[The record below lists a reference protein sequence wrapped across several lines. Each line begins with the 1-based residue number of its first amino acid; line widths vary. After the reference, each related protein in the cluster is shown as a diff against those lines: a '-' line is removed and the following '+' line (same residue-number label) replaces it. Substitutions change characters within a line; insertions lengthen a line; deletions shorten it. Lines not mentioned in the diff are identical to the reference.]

1 MKNKSKLSKV
11 NEQSISNNNPNTENK
26 IQQKTYINFYF
37 CKLSLGLIVAYLY
50 TGISILM
57 NIINRILFHTYYFK
71 FNFTLLFLQ
80 QLFCMLTFA
89 IISKT
94 SKNFKKAAGELS
106 FSDFKKLKTNYLF
119 FALVYILNNLMGF
132 YGNQL
137 ISNTPMFLTLRK
149 LILVMIYLTDLF
161 LDIKPFSVFTAVCI
175 FLVTFGSFISGI
187 TDFSLDY
194 VGYIVVI
201 IYNIVSVLHTKLSEN
216 FKKKTGIPNLKLL
229 VYNSYLSCPVLVL
242 LCFLTGEYKKL
253 IKYFQEF
260 DGDYFKVFIFIFVSC
275 FLCVLLITSNFIS
288 NEKNSSL
295 FTAMLSNCKDI
306 MITILGY
313 FFLKGNKFTWNIIS
327 GLVISTIG
335 AAMIQ
340 VKSILD
346 NMIKNNQ
353 KQLNKKIE

>member
-1 MKNKSKLSKV
+1 MKNKSKLSKDK
-11 NEQSISNNNPNTENK
+11 EHSSNNNNINSVNK
-26 IQQKTYINFYF
+26 IEQKTYLNFYF
-37 CKLSLGLIVAYLY
+37 CKLSLGLIIAYLY
-50 TGISILM
+50 TAVSIFM

-80 QLFCMLTFA
+80 QLFCMLTLA

-94 SKNFKKAAGELS
+94 SKNFQKTAGEIS
-106 FSDFKKLKTNYLF
+106 FNDFKKLKKNYLF
-119 FALVYILNNLMGF
+119 FALVFILNNLMGF

-149 LILVMIYLTDLF
+149 LILVMIYFTDLF
-161 LDIKPFSVFTAVCI
+161 LDVKPFSIYTAICI
-175 FLVTFGSFISGI
+175 FLVTFGSIISGI

-194 VGYIVVI
+194 IGYIVVI
-201 IYNIVSVLHTKLSEN
+201 IYNIITVLYSKLSEN
-216 FKKKTGIPNLKLL
+216 FKKKTGISNLKLL
-229 VYNSYLSCPVLVL
+229 VYNSYLSCPVLLVF
-242 LCFLTGEYKKL
+242 CFLTGEYQKL

-260 DGDYFKVFIFIFVSC
+260 DGSYYKVFIFIFLSC
-275 FLCVLLITSNFIS
+275 FFCVMLITSNFIS

-313 FFLKGNKFTWNIIS
+313 FYLKGNKFTWNIIS
-327 GLVISTIG
+327 GLAVSTIG
-335 AAMIQ
+335 AAMIS

-346 NMIKNNQ
+346 NMIKNN
-353 KQLNKKIE
+353 KKHLNKKLE